1 MEPVID
7 SGLADFLKLP
17 VMLVAAV
24 RGIQGK
30 AAIARGMGVRLSTDR
45 ALVDFLV
52 SRMQWPDAVL
62 GLETGAPVALT
73 ACDPKDYRTIQVKGR
88 LVAVTDADANDLALG
103 TDYRNRI
110 FANLRAL
117 GVEDRQIACWLA
129 AEDLV
134 RLRFAPV
141 TVFDQ
146 TPGQGAGT
154 ALASSAEE
162 ISA

>member
-1 MEPVID
+1 LEPVIN

-24 RGIQGK
+24 RSIQGR
-30 AAIARGMGVRLSTDR
+30 AAIARGMGVRLGADR
-45 ALVDFLV
+45 AHVDFLV

-73 ACDPKDYRTIQVKGR
+73 ACDPKNYRTIQIKGR
-88 LVAVTDADANDLALG
+88 LVAVTDADASDLALG
-103 TDYRNRI
+103 KEYRDRI
-110 FANLRAL
+110 FANLRVL

-134 RLRFAPV
+134 RLRFIPH

-154 ALASSAEE
+154 ALATAEDL
-162 ISA
+162 SV

>member
-17 VMLVAAV
+17 VMLVASV
-24 RGIQGK
+24 RSIQGK
-30 AAIARGMGVRLSTDR
+30 AAIARGMGVRLGADR
-45 ALVDFLV
+45 AHVDFLV
-52 SRMQWPDAVL
+52 SRMQWPNAVL
-62 GLETGAPVALT
+62 GLEAGAPVALT
-73 ACDPKDYRTIQVKGR
+73 ACDPKDYRTIQIKGR
-88 LVAVTDADANDLALG
+88 LVAVTDADASDLALG
-103 TDYRNRI
+103 KEYRDRI

-134 RLRFAPV
+134 RLRFTPI

-146 TPGQGAGT
+146 TPGQGAGA
-154 ALASSAEE
+154 ALASAAEN

>member
-1 MEPVID
+1 LKPVID
-7 SGLADFLKLP
+7 SGLADFLGLP

-24 RGIQGK
+24 RSVQGK
-30 AAIARGMGVRLSTDR
+30 AAIARGMGVRLGADR
-45 ALVDFLV
+45 AHVDFLV

-62 GLETGAPVALT
+62 GLEAGAPVALT
-73 ACDPKDYRTIQVKGR
+73 ACDPTNYRTIQIKGR
-88 LVAVTDADANDLALG
+88 LVAVTDADAGDLMLG
-103 TDYRNRI
+103 KEYRDRI

-134 RLRFAPV
+134 RLRFSPV

-146 TPGQGAGT
+146 TPGQGAGA
-154 ALASSAEE
+154 ALASSAQD
-162 ISA
+162 IFA

>member
-1 MEPVID
+1 MQPVID

-24 RGIQGK
+24 RGNHGK
-30 AAIARGMGVRLSTDR
+30 AAIARGMGVRLGADR
-45 ALVDFLV
+45 AHVDFLV

-62 GLETGAPVALT
+62 GLEAGAPVALT
-73 ACDPKDYRTIQVKGR
+73 ACDPKDYRTIQIKGR
-88 LVAVTDADANDLALG
+88 LVAVTDADASDLALG
-103 TDYRNRI
+103 TEYRDRI

-134 RLRFAPV
+134 RLRFAPM

-146 TPGQGAGT
+146 TPGQGAGA
-154 ALASSAEE
+154 ALTSSAEN